1 MGQKDNHI
9 DKHMDEYIKEISE
22 KIDGKRKYYAEISNK
37 IWEYAEPR
45 FQEYKSSEL
54 LRQSLKE
61 EGFSVRSNLAGE
73 ETAFIAEYGSGKPVI
88 GFLGEFDALPGL
100 SQKADATERIPE
112 ADHANGCDLL
122 AVE

>member
-61 EGFSVRSNLAGE
+61 EGFSVK
-73 ETAFIAEYGSGKPVI
+73 SGRRGNCIYCRIWLRKT
-88 GFLGEFDALPGL
+88 
-100 SQKADATERIPE
+100 SHRIPWRVRCIAGTFAE
-112 ADHANGCDLL
+112 GRCDR
-122 AVE
+122 ENPGS